1 MLITGQLSRYVYREV
16 VLENYDRSSS
26 MTLNSRSRDPA
37 SHASK
42 HWLNH
47 FGDANNNREQEKKR
61 KGGSASLIR
70 ILWFKT
76 LTEYGYIAKVVFV
89 PC

>member
-1 MLITGQLSRYVYREV
+1 MYVYLYREV
-16 VLENYDRSSS
+16 VLEKHARSSS
-26 MTLNSRSRDPA
+26 MTLDSRSRDPA
-37 SHASK
+37 FHASK

-61 KGGSASLIR
+61 EGGSAGLIR
-70 ILWFKT
+70 ISWLT
-76 LTEYGYIAKVVFV
+76 MVTEYGYIAKVVFV